1 MNAEETTVNAQNI
14 VLKFLG
20 NILRLLLIKYKSFQI
35 SNLIILSG
43 TKLIPISFKLNQ
55 INTPFSIFG
64 ILFFGLATC
73 LFYNNTIKLFYE
85 KKHALLSPEEKAHQE
100 ERSNTSVINLQVN
113 QIYNNDI
120 DASIEKQIN
129 ISLIDLFICFSQVN
143 QTYNDDINAL
153 KAIENQINI
162 ELCDLLIKKYQIESH
177 IRFIVSGEGDS
188 NGRSDFPSKR
198 LLQDRQKDRDDSI
211 QINNDLGTQIQ
222 KLLTHKLNAINI
234 INKLKNLLKTEY
246 VPYFNLLKRKVIAEK
261 EFNQTSNSDKKQFAI
276 NDLESIKSQ
285 ITDILNTTRKDI
297 EKQYIH

>member
-1 MNAEETTVNAQNI
+1 M
-14 VLKFLG
+14 
-20 NILRLLLIKYKSFQI
+20 
-35 SNLIILSG
+35 
-43 TKLIPISFKLNQ
+43 
-55 INTPFSIFG
+55 
-64 ILFFGLATC
+64 
-73 LFYNNTIKLFYE
+73 
-85 KKHALLSPEEKAHQE
+85 
-100 ERSNTSVINLQVN
+100 
-113 QIYNNDI
+113 
-120 DASIEKQIN
+120 
-129 ISLIDLFICFSQVN
+129 IDLFICFSQVN